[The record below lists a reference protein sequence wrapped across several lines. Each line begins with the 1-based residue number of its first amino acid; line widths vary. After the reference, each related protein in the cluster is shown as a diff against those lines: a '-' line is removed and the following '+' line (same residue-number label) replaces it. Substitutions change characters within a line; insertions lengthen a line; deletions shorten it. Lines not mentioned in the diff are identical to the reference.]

1 MALVEVQI
9 PTNKGNK
16 GNKGGRREKRRRG
29 KCAED
34 GRTPA
39 LAVREA
45 TGGDGREEATGRSPR

>member
-9 PTNKGNK
+9 PTNKE
-16 GNKGGRREKRRRG
+16 NKGGRREKRRRG